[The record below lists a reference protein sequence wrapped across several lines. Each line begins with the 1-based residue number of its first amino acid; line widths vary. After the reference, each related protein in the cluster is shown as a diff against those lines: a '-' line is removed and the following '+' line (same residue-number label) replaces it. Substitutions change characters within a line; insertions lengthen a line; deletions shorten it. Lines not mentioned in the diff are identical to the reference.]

1 MSKAGALFDL
11 LKLNDISKN
20 YISIL
25 SAEKVFDKTIKWS
38 EEYDKELYSILS
50 DDEDYA
56 KSIFAIERGNAK
68 PRKDIAKWSDVKDYI
83 AYFYHELWDR
93 KRDLPDNLSNGDML
107 DILESYK
114 DVYDADGSAEEWFP
128 ALRTMAE
135 SMGYAKTPKLYKKT
149 PELFKGHVGD
159 VAGVIRAAV
168 TGRRNTPDLYE
179 IMQVLG
185 ADEVIKRIDE
195 TIEML
200 RGMD

>member
-1 MSKAGALFDL
+1 
-11 LKLNDISKN
+11 
-20 YISIL
+20 
-25 SAEKVFDKTIKWS
+25 
-38 EEYDKELYSILS
+38 
-50 DDEDYA
+50 
-56 KSIFAIERGNAK
+56 
-68 PRKDIAKWSDVKDYI
+68 
-83 AYFYHELWDR
+83 
-93 KRDLPDNLSNGDML
+93 
-107 DILESYK
+107 
-114 DVYDADGSAEEWFP
+114 
-128 ALRTMAE
+128 MAE